1 MEKEKTVESTISGFT
16 STILRSHFGKG
27 PSSVYVTIKA
37 AYVCIQVRGFLT
49 PMEKILLDQKERNRI
64 LEMRDLLTMKIEE
77 EFKRMFWK
85 EAGLEISELYA
96 DWNLEDKTGVLL
108 GVLAEEVPGK
118 EPWPKEV
125 NAKALHQEIVRV
137 SILGQK
143 EPEKTELFWLS
154 DRTLLI
160 KRTGIFTLL
169 EKEFIKNGLVEA
181 LKLAKRPLEYNL
193 FAHSQLTGIL
203 KRPITEIFVDW
214 NFDEDKGFAVLVLGK
229 TL

>member
-16 STILRSHFGKG
+16 SAILRSHFGKG
-27 PSSVYVTIKA
+27 PSSVYVTVKE
-37 AYVCIQVRGFLT
+37 AYVCIQVRDFLA
-49 PMEKILLDQKERNRI
+49 PMEKILLNQKEQNRV
-64 LEMRDLLTMKIEE
+64 LEMRNLLMKEIEE

-85 EAGLEISELYA
+85 EAGLEISEIYS
-96 DWNLEDKTGVLL
+96 DWNLDDKTGVLL
-108 GVLAEEVPGK
+108 GVLFKETPEK

-125 NAKALHQEIVRV
+125 DANALYQEIVRV

-143 EPEKTELFWLS
+143 EPVKTELFWLS

-169 EKEFIKNGLVEA
+169 EKEFIKNGYFEA

-193 FAHSQLTGIL
+193 FTHSQLTDIL
-203 KRPITEIFVDW
+203 KRPITGIFVDW
-214 NFDEDKGFAVLVLGK
+214 NFDQDKGYAVLVLGK
-229 TL
+229 TT